1 MIFFFFTQIQI
12 FQDNLLNPLL
22 ANNSI
27 RCKMGTLVRKRF
39 INIFFKSPF
48 VENHIVLSLSQKAFL
63 TFQFPIQLIYTI
75 PKQKVKLNKHTT
87 EPQQIFDDQIGETDK
102 AEKKYK
108 IKKCHSYICICK
120 YCFQFFLAKTNG
132 NLTFYVC

>member
-1 MIFFFFTQIQI
+1 MLILSLDSLIKVSSLTSQINFRSLVHWKIDNNRRFISNFLNVINDFFFFTQIQI

-63 TFQFPIQLIYTI
+63 TF
-75 PKQKVKLNKHTT
+75 
-87 EPQQIFDDQIGETDK
+87 
-102 AEKKYK
+102 
-108 IKKCHSYICICK
+108 
-120 YCFQFFLAKTNG
+120 
-132 NLTFYVC
+132 

>member
-1 MIFFFFTQIQI
+1 MRFAVYRTRKQWALFILHTKSRLNIYEMLILSLDSLIKVSSLTSQINFRSLVHWKIDNNRRFISNFLNVINDFFFFTQIQI

-63 TFQFPIQLIYTI
+63 TF
-75 PKQKVKLNKHTT
+75 
-87 EPQQIFDDQIGETDK
+87 
-102 AEKKYK
+102 
-108 IKKCHSYICICK
+108 
-120 YCFQFFLAKTNG
+120 
-132 NLTFYVC
+132 